1 MEIKI
6 FTKGIFQV
14 NSYLVLNKKEA
25 IIIDPF
31 DSKEFLEAIK
41 DYKVTYIFLT
51 HGHIDHILAVN
62 ELKKKTKAKVAI
74 HKDDLELLNNE
85 HENLANEFDYKL
97 EKIKPDIILEDK
109 QKLDFED
116 REIEII
122 HTPGHTQGS
131 ICLLIRN
138 VLFSGDTLFKESIGR
153 TDLPGGDL
161 DQEVDSI
168 HKKLLILPNKTMVL
182 PGHGPRTTIKDE
194 KEGNFFL

>member
-31 DSKEFLEAIK
+31 DSKEFLETIK
-41 DYKVTYIFLT
+41 DHKVTYIFLT

-62 ELKKKTKAKVAI
+62 ELKEKTKAKIAI
-74 HKDDLELLNNE
+74 HKDDLKLLNDEN
-85 HENLANEFDYKL
+85 ENLAKEFDYKL
-97 EKIKPDIILEDK
+97 EKIEPDIILEDK
-109 QKLDFED
+109 QELRFED
-116 REIEII
+116 RAIEVI

-161 DQEVDSI
+161 DQEIDSI
-168 HKKLLILPNKTMVL
+168 NKKLLVLPDKTMVL
-182 PGHGPRTTIKDE
+182 PGHGPRTTIKEE